1 MSVIYVETKTHLM
14 RDIEWTWYTND
25 SAKIDIWEDYILNY
39 GELTLIAPYKKQF
52 CTKGQKDLIKLGNK
66 HELEKKFITL
76 EYIDNLYNSRLYMLS
91 KPLKEYIKYL
101 ISREIKSN
109 KYELIVIGKDN
120 NFYQKQA
127 IKYAKKYNKEYIIE

>member
-1 MSVIYVETKTHLM
+1 
-14 RDIEWTWYTND
+14 
-25 SAKIDIWEDYILNY
+25 
-39 GELTLIAPYKKQF
+39 
-52 CTKGQKDLIKLGNK
+52 
-66 HELEKKFITL
+66 
-76 EYIDNLYNSRLYMLS
+76 MLS
-91 KPLKEYIKYL
+91 KPLKEYIKHL